1 MSIIEVI
8 VLIVSGFM
16 VGFINTL
23 AGGATIISLAVLMF
37 MGLPLNVA
45 NGTHRIAAAL
55 QTMTSVT
62 TFRSKNVLDWRKGLI
77 LGTPVILGSI
87 IGARIAIEINEEL
100 FEKIVAG
107 VMIMMLLLIL
117 YKPKRWL
124 KGRQELIE
132 QRFSW
137 KQVILFFIIGVYGGF
152 IYVGIG
158 YFLLAAIV
166 LSAGYDVVRA
176 NAIKVL
182 IVLMYVPFTIGVF
195 LWGDMINLEY
205 GLVLAVGQIAG
216 AYFGARSA
224 VANGAGFVRWV
235 MVIFI
240 FFSVA
245 HLTNIIDVEQLLA
258 LSK

>member
-1 MSIIEVI
+1 MTIIEAI
-8 VLIVSGFM
+8 ALIISGLA

-23 AGGATIISLAVLMF
+23 AGGATIISLSMLMF
-37 MGLPLNVA
+37 LGLPLNVA

-55 QTMTSVT
+55 QTLTSVS

-77 LGTPVILGSI
+77 LGIPVIAGSI
-87 IGARIAIEINEEL
+87 IGARIAIEIHEEA
-100 FEKIVAG
+100 FEKIVAV
-107 VMIMMLLLIL
+107 VMILMLVLIL

-124 KGRQELIE
+124 KGKQELIE

-137 KQVILFFIIGVYGGF
+137 KQVILFFVIGLYGGF

-166 LSAGYDVVRA
+166 MSAGYDVVRA

-205 GLVLAVGQIAG
+205 GLVLAIGQVAG
-216 AYFGARSA
+216 AYIGARSA
-224 VANGAGFVRWV
+224 VANGANFVRWV

-240 FFSVA
+240 IFSVA
-245 HLTNIIDVEQLLA
+245 HLTNLIDVGELIA
-258 LSK
+258 RMG